1 MAPLTSNQL
10 MELAVM
16 VLGNAA
22 GPYAFLRLF
31 APFDPVKD
39 NHALLGA
46 MAFAF
51 TLPFVPD
58 YIIELQHGATA
69 LNGQALLKDVVHIL
83 AAITLAVSLSLPLKI
98 VTSIGQLIDNQRG
111 LSINGPQNPIVK
123 DSTTS
128 LENMAAM
135 VINVVIFYFGFHI
148 DVFGL
153 FYQAMFTL
161 DPPHF
166 YQAMTTNTGR
176 WADELADYKSI
187 LLRILPLIALLLAVD
202 IANALAV
209 RRLQSG
215 DLGGIQNV
223 LKNIV
228 TCFWLL
234 VMLRLLLNPDR
245 IEQFRQQFIELG
257 RSVLNIP

>member
-1 MAPLTSNQL
+1 MEALTSNQL

-46 MAFAF
+46 MAVAFA
-51 TLPFVPD
+51 LPFVPD
-58 YIIELQHGATA
+58 RILELQHGASA
-69 LNGQALLKDVVHIL
+69 LGGHALLEDMVHIL
-83 AAITLAVSLSLPLKI
+83 AGITLAVSLSLPLKVI
-98 VTSIGQLIDNQRG
+98 TSIGQLIDNQRG

-135 VINVVIFYFGFHI
+135 VINVVIFYYGFHI

-153 FYQAMFTL
+153 FYNAMFYL
-161 DPPHF
+161 DPPRF
-166 YQAMTTNTGR
+166 YQAMTTDTGR
-176 WADELADYKSI
+176 WAAELADYKSI
-187 LLRILPLIALLLAVD
+187 LFRILPLIALLLAVD
-202 IANALAV
+202 IANAMAV

-228 TCFWLL
+228 TCFWLM

-257 RSVLNIP
+257 RSVLDLP